1 MPFIERLATKEIN
14 MDTRYEDPTIAQI
27 NYYWRDRQNM
37 YRADTKLVLQIKAMC
52 RSYPRR

>member
-1 MPFIERLATKEIN
+1 

-37 YRADTKLVLQIKAMC
+37 VRADTKLVLQIKAMC
-52 RSYPRR
+52 RSLRDGDKKEGDKFL